1 MRLALGKTL
10 AALAICGT
18 LVQHIPARSA
28 TPTPVQQHQRENAS
42 SDKDAAKTYQYIRQ
56 LISKDQAAEAL
67 AALERINEQH
77 SSEYFFLKGRA
88 QQELRLNT
96 DALASYS
103 VAIYLDPSS
112 NKARINRALVRGALQ
127 DLQGAI
133 AEFSAVLKS
142 QPNHTEALLNR
153 GVTHASLNQP
163 DAAIQDFKRALSIQ
177 PTYGAAYLNL
187 GLVYHLKGKRT
198 DACKQWRLASR
209 YGERD
214 ASTWVLELC
223 SPSER
228 RVKQ

>member
-1 MRLALGKTL
+1 MRLELSNVL
-10 AALAICGT
+10 VALAICGILAT
-18 LVQHIPARSA
+18 IIPARSA
-28 TPTPVQQHQRENAS
+28 TPPSNQQQ
-42 SDKDAAKTYQYIRQ
+42 KTERTEGDSTQEQVYPYVRQ

-67 AALERINEQH
+67 AILERISERRT
-77 SSEYFFLKGRA
+77 SEYFFLKGRA
-88 QQELRLNT
+88 QQELRQNT
-96 DALASYS
+96 DAFASYS
-103 VAIYLDPSS
+103 IAIYLDPSS
-112 NKARINRALVRGALQ
+112 SKARVNRALVRGALQ

-142 QPNHTEALLNR
+142 QPNHIEALVNR

-163 DAAIQDFKRALSIQ
+163 DAAIQDFRRALSIQ

-187 GLVYHLKGKRT
+187 GLVYHLKGKRA

-214 ASTWVLELC
+214 ASAWVLDLC

-228 RVKQ
+228 SNRG